1 MLLHGRNAAEEIA
14 EQREQRRPAQAAE
27 HRERRETAPTHAGN
41 TGNERHERADER
53 EETAKE
59 HGQRAPL
66 LNHLLGFLDALRG
79 HGLDFAGFKDATA
92 EEMADPV
99 VALVADDRGAPDH
112 RQQSEQRQC
121 GHAGLCVGG
130 GEEAGREQ
138 QRIARQEREEHHAGL
153 NEDDK
158 ENEAEG
164 RRDAHG
170 NPAGDRGTGVLDEV
184 DEEIDDIHRS
194 LCVVLRGCAGSV
206 RVACFS
212 IVRNECAVAN
222 QSQTTNGSMQ
232 CASQCDDGWQ
242 ICTNRQYVPMG
253 AYVRVLVG
261 GVRPVVP
268 GGCSMVVRQLSSVL
282 SGCPVRPARPAS
294 AWGTPAN
301 PGLNSLYYGDRQMVH
316 ESRPI

>member
-1 MLLHGRNAAEEIA
+1 
-14 EQREQRRPAQAAE
+14 
-27 HRERRETAPTHAGN
+27 
-41 TGNERHERADER
+41 
-53 EETAKE
+53 
-59 HGQRAPL
+59 
-66 LNHLLGFLDALRG
+66 
-79 HGLDFAGFKDATA
+79 
-92 EEMADPV
+92 MADPV
-99 VALVADDRGAPDH
+99 IALVADDRRAPDH

-232 CASQCDDGWQ
+232 CAPQCDDGWQ

-261 GVRPVVP
+261 GVRPVRARWLS
-268 GGCSMVVRQLSSVL
+268 GGCLVVVQRAHRL
-282 SGCPVRPARPAS
+282 SGASGASGVRVGHAGES
-294 AWGTPAN
+294 
-301 PGLNSLYYGDRQMVH
+301 GLNSLYYGDRQMVH

>member
-1 MLLHGRNAAEEIA
+1 M
-14 EQREQRRPAQAAE
+14 RR
-27 HRERRETAPTHAGN
+27 
-41 TGNERHERADER
+41 
-53 EETAKE
+53 
-59 HGQRAPL
+59 
-66 LNHLLGFLDALRG
+66 
-79 HGLDFAGFKDATA
+79 
-92 EEMADPV
+92 
-99 VALVADDRGAPDH
+99 
-112 RQQSEQRQC
+112 
-121 GHAGLCVGG
+121 G

-194 LCVVLRGCAGSV
+194 LCVVLRGCAGSI

-253 AYVRVLVG
+253 ACLLVVFG
-261 GVRPVVP
+261 RWCPVV
-268 GGCSMVVRQLSSVL
+268 VQWLFRQLSSVL